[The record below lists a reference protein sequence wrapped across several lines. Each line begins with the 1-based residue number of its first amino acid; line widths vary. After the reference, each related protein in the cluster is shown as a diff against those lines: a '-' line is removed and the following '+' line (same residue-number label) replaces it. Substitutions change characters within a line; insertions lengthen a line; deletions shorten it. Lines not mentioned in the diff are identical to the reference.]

1 MNFSILILI
10 YGAFHAPQTT
20 TNRAAK
26 SWLPVGITA
35 YGGMHLVRRAHPT
48 ALTAERHHR
57 VINSLV
63 RFYLRLPWGQSGA
76 PFLIIDNADNVWF
89 ALLKR
94 RESQE

>member
-48 ALTAERHHR
+48 ALTAERHR
-57 VINSLV
+57 RAINSLV
-63 RFYLRLPWGQSGA
+63 RF
-76 PFLIIDNADNVWF
+76 
-89 ALLKR
+89 
-94 RESQE
+94 